1 MRDTLL
7 VQTKRRFQLRL
18 GFLKKDMVFTI
29 SFVLAVASCFFHTP
43 KLEYIDFKVLVS
55 LFNLMLAIKAF
66 EELRVLDKFAVGI
79 LNRSKNSKTV
89 SVILVSLC
97 FFSSMIVTNDVA
109 LLTFVPL
116 TLVISQKTKFN
127 MMETVILQTIAAN
140 LGSSIT
146 PMGNPQNLYIY
157 SFYGLKALPFFS
169 VVILLGVLGFGLL
182 FFSMY
187 KVKKQD
193 LSVDLSPIKI
203 SNPKQA
209 ALWGAVL
216 AMIILSIFGLV
227 SYIFAFVVTVIAV
240 IGFNANLFKKIDYQL
255 LLTFICFFIFIG
267 NVSSIGTVRTFASTS
282 LNDAASVYFSS
293 IFLSQFI
300 SNVPASILLSKFTA
314 EWKPLLLGVNIGGL
328 GTIIASLASVISF
341 KLFSLANPQD
351 TKKYLVKF
359 TIYNFS
365 FLVILTLVV
374 YIFL

>member
-29 SFVLAVASCFFHTP
+29 SFALAVASCFFHTP

-300 SNVPASILLSKFTA
+300 SNVPASILLSKFTT